1 MLKRWMQ
8 IIVQALSVQVCI
20 GCLTLALVG
29 TAVAGEKDEGRWQI
43 SGSVDGYF
51 AYNTIRPATTIVN
64 APNFNFKVNN
74 TLHNFTFRHNRPHLQ
89 LAEIVIERAMAGKRW
104 GFRLDLDAGLT
115 TQWVHASE
123 PAGRSWA
130 YVQQVFV
137 SVPLGK
143 GYLDLGKFVTHHGA
157 EVIESKDNWNYSRSL
172 LFAWAIPYYHTG
184 LRYWLPVGKSEK
196 LCLHLYQG
204 WNCVE
209 DNNRSKSVGLMWQ
222 RSTDKYA
229 LTVNYTGGA
238 ELPNSSRLRHLI
250 DVVFVKP
257 VNAKDTLMLNADW
270 ARDNA
275 ASATWYGLAVYWRRQ
290 LRGERFLTVR
300 AEWFRDADGFAT
312 GLKQTVKEV
321 TFTYELPVVWL
332 RGTFVRLELR
342 HDFSDAAV
350 FSSGREKHQT
360 TFIFG
365 LFQTF

>member
-1 MLKRWMQ
+1 MLRCCQ
-8 IIVQALSVQVCI
+8 IGKVALLFAI
-20 GCLTLALVG
+20 ALMSN
-29 TAVAGEKDEGRWQI
+29 AFAADSEDEKLKV
-43 SGSVDGYF
+43 SGFVDGYF
-51 AYNTIRPATTIVN
+51 AFNTTNSGASVVA
-64 APNFNFKVNN
+64 APNYTFKVENA
-74 TLHNFTFRHNRPHLQ
+74 LHNFTFRRNRPRLQ
-89 LAEIVIERAMAGKRW
+89 LAEIVLERPMTEKRW
-104 GFRLDLDAGLT
+104 GFRLDLNAGTT
-115 TQWVHASE
+115 TQWVHQAE

-130 YVQQVFV
+130 YVQQALV

-184 LRYWLPVGKSEK
+184 LRYWLPMGKSDK

-204 WNCVE
+204 WNVVE
-209 DNNRSKSVGLMWQ
+209 DNNDSKSVGLMWQ

-321 TFTYELPVVWL
+321 TFTYELPAVWL

-365 LFQTF
+365 LFQAF